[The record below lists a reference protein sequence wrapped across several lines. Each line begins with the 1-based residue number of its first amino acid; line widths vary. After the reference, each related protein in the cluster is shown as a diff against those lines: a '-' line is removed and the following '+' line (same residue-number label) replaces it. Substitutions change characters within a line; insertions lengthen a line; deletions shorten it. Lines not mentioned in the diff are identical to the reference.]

1 MEGTP
6 FGRYRLIELLG
17 RGGMGEVWRAYDTG
31 TDRIVALKLLPAH
44 LAEDPSFEQRFRREA
59 HSAAR
64 LNNAH
69 IVPIHDYG
77 EIDGRL
83 YVDMAL
89 IDGHDLAGEIAGG
102 PLAPARAAA
111 IVEQIALALQAAHKT
126 GLVHRDIKPSNILI
140 GDDDTAYLIDF
151 GIARSAVDARLTGT
165 DNTIGTWAY
174 MAPERFTT
182 DDVDPRSDTYALACV
197 LYEALTGTKPFP
209 GDSMERQVTGHL
221 HNPPPRPS
229 ATRADLPP
237 AFDAVVAVG
246 MAKDPQQ
253 RFQTAPELAAA
264 VRGAL
269 GGAAPSA
276 ARVASAVGDVPPT
289 RVVAPSP
296 QHSRRKPLL
305 IVGAVIAVAAVITA
319 VALLWPNSSAHKQN
333 SAPPSETATT
343 TQAATTTYGEP
354 VALPFTGLDFPTGVA
369 IEDDGSVL
377 VADAGSNQILRL
389 RSGTEVAEE
398 LPFTGLNKPAAVAVG
413 ADGAVY
419 VTDTGN
425 NRVLK
430 LDANSEAP
438 KELSFGLDSTA
449 SALGIAVGA
458 DGTVYVT
465 DFNNDRV
472 LELSP
477 GETAATERL
486 SQSPLSSPSD
496 IALDG
501 NGNLFIANSGPN
513 QVLELTPRAVVP
525 TELAVSQLSVPTG
538 LAVDSTG
545 TVYVSDDF
553 NRVVKF
559 NPQTGE
565 QFDLPFT
572 GLSSP
577 GGVAVDADG
586 NVYVADGD
594 NKRVVK
600 LPAA

>member
-253 RFQTAPELAAA
+253 RFQTAPELAAT
-264 VRGAL
+264 VRGRTRRCGPVGRPRGIGRRRRTPDAGRGPVAAAL
-269 GGAAPSA
+269 AAQAPIDRRRGDRGGSSDHRGGTPVAEQLCAQTEFSTALRNSDNDTSRNDDLRRTRCAAVHRTRLSHRSRDRGRRIGARRRCRKQSDPATAFRHRGCRGAPVHRAEQAGSSRRRCRWSGLRHRYRQQPGPQTRREQRSA
-276 ARVASAVGDVPPT
+276 QRAFVRPGFDGLCPRDRRRRRRHGLCHRFQQRPGSRAEPRGDRRHRAAVAESAEFAQRYRPGW
-289 RVVAPSP
+289 
-296 QHSRRKPLL
+296 QRKPLHRQQR
-305 IVGAVIAVAAVITA
+305 TE
-319 VALLWPNSSAHKQN
+319 S
-333 SAPPSETATT
+333 
-343 TQAATTTYGEP
+343 
-354 VALPFTGLDFPTGVA
+354 
-369 IEDDGSVL
+369 GS
-377 VADAGSNQILRL
+377 
-389 RSGTEVAEE
+389 
-398 LPFTGLNKPAAVAVG
+398 
-413 ADGAVY
+413 
-419 VTDTGN
+419 
-425 NRVLK
+425 
-430 LDANSEAP
+430 
-438 KELSFGLDSTA
+438 
-449 SALGIAVGA
+449 
-458 DGTVYVT
+458 
-465 DFNNDRV
+465 
-472 LELSP
+472 
-477 GETAATERL
+477 
-486 SQSPLSSPSD
+486 
-496 IALDG
+496 
-501 NGNLFIANSGPN
+501 
-513 QVLELTPRAVVP
+513 
-525 TELAVSQLSVPTG
+525 
-538 LAVDSTG
+538 
-545 TVYVSDDF
+545 
-553 NRVVKF
+553 
-559 NPQTGE
+559 
-565 QFDLPFT
+565 
-572 GLSSP
+572 
-577 GGVAVDADG
+577 
-586 NVYVADGD
+586 
-594 NKRVVK
+594 
-600 LPAA
+600 